1 MKHYSRRELLIQSG
15 RGFGALALAGMLEAA
30 GPNNPLAPKPSHFPA
45 RAKSVIYLFMHG
57 GVSHVDTFD
66 PKPELAKRS
75 GECISAEAAKGLKTN
90 RIDFAKAPMRGSPWK
105 FRHYGQS
112 GIEISELFPQIGSK
126 ADEIALIRSCY
137 GEAFDHAPAIYLRNT
152 GSQFPGQPC
161 LGSWVVYG
169 LGSQSENL

>member
-1 MKHYSRRELLIQSG
+1 
-15 RGFGALALAGMLEAA
+15 
-30 GPNNPLAPKPSHFPA
+30 
-45 RAKSVIYLFMHG
+45 MHG

-105 FRHYGQS
+105 FEHRGQS
-112 GIEISELFPQIGSK
+112 GMEISELLPHIGSK

-169 LGSQSENL
+169 LGRRVRIFPAFVVMSDGATKSGPQAYASGFLPAVYQGTVFRGGQYPC